1 MATKLHEYPVVANW
15 TGGRDGAGDLTPAH
29 SGKTIPILVPPEFD
43 GPGGETNPEELLTS
57 AVAGCYAITYGIVS
71 KNRKLPVAS
80 VKVDA
85 LGHVEQ
91 AGASFTYKTIT
102 LRPTITLEAGAT
114 DEQAAQAEEM
124 AHKADA
130 YCIVTNAVRGKVE
143 IVIEPRIIHSS
154 DL

>member
-15 TGGRDGAGDLTPAH
+15 TGGRDGSGDLTPAH
-29 SGKTIPILVPPEFD
+29 SGKTIPINVPPEFD

-57 AVAGCYAITYGIVS
+57 AVAGCYAITFGIVA

-85 LGHVEQ
+85 LGQVDQ
-91 AGASFTYKTIT
+91 QGMNLTYKSITI
-102 LRPTITLEAGAT
+102 RPTITLEASAT
-114 DEQAAQAEEM
+114 DEQITQTEDM

-130 YCIVTNAVRGKVE
+130 YCIITNAVRDKVA
-143 IVIEPRIIHSS
+143 IAVEPTVVRQ
-154 DL
+154 